1 MLLWVE
7 QTGNLTDVFKSM
19 YSSKTS
25 KQGDLKL
32 SKLMMEFKV
41 SATEV
46 KKKERQTKQ
55 I

>member
-7 QTGNLTDVFKSM
+7 QTGNLTDVFKSIN
-19 YSSKTS
+19 SSKTS

-32 SKLMMEFKV
+32 SKLMMEFKI

-46 KKKERQTKQ
+46 GEKKKKEQ
-55 I
+55 